1 VRLILVRHG
10 ESVGNFEN
18 RLQGHTDYDLTP
30 KGLAQAS
37 QTAARLHELGV
48 SAVYTSPLLRAAN
61 TAVAIAGLLGC
72 TPIELP
78 GVREYD
84 FGELA
89 GSTYQE
95 LRARFAATSADGR
108 PVERVYPG
116 EEGRQ
121 AFYER
126 VTSSMWQVA
135 DRHAGDSVAVVSH
148 GGPIALFC
156 QTILGLPYRRPMPFA
171 VDNCSLTIVQV
182 HDGEPAP
189 GRARATLLTL
199 NDRCHLK
206 NLEG

>member
-1 VRLILVRHG
+1 
-10 ESVGNFEN
+10 
-18 RLQGHTDYDLTP
+18 
-30 KGLAQAS
+30 
-37 QTAARLHELGV
+37 
-48 SAVYTSPLLRAAN
+48 
-61 TAVAIAGLLGC
+61 
-72 TPIELP
+72 
-78 GVREYD
+78 
-84 FGELA
+84 
-89 GSTYQE
+89 
-95 LRARFAATSADGR
+95 
-108 PVERVYPG
+108 
-116 EEGRQ
+116 
-121 AFYER
+121 
-126 VTSSMWQVA
+126 MWQVA